1 MKHRIFIAINLPKNI
16 KQKLKEALLGLEK
29 NNRNLLIKW
38 VKPEGIHI
46 TLHFLGYLTDEE
58 IEKVDKMI
66 REKIAETK
74 YKISSYNLQIIGLGG
89 FPNLRHPRVIFIDT
103 QEINNKNIFD
113 LQKRIGSGLEKLG
126 IEIDKRPWHPHVTI
140 GRAKR
145 YLKNGINQ
153 KGIKILSSTFPVKS
167 IEIMESKLSREGAS
181 YSVVRSYKL

>member
-1 MKHRIFIAINLPKNI
+1 MSKKTF
-16 KQKLKEALLGLEK
+16 LEK
-29 NNRNLLIKW
+29 R
-38 VKPEGIHI
+38 
-46 TLHFLGYLTDEE
+46 YEE
-58 IEKVDKMI
+58 IVP
-66 REKIAETK
+66 
-74 YKISSYNLQIIGLGG
+74 Q
-89 FPNLRHPRVIFIDT
+89 LR
-103 QEINNKNIFD
+103 
-113 LQKRIGSGLEKLG
+113 EKLG